1 VAPVPAWPSGI
12 RYNAAAWVSASSLHG
27 SPFGWSTLRWVW
39 DGVWDA
45 DDPNLLTSLN
55 AMGSGYL
62 PELIGYQVVAAG
74 HGELSTRLDVRQ
86 DLMAPNGY
94 LHAATVVALAD
105 TSCGYGTRLS
115 LPDGATNFTTIELKA
130 NFLGTVREG
139 AIACEAR
146 LIHGGRMT
154 QVWDATVRDERT
166 GKVLTLFRCTQAMLS
181 PR

>member
-1 VAPVPAWPSGI
+1 
-12 RYNAAAWVSASSLHG
+12 
-27 SPFGWSTLRWVW
+27 
-39 DGVWDA
+39 VWDA
-45 DDPNLLTSLN
+45 DAPNDADGPNLVSFLN
-55 AMGSGYL
+55 AMSSGYL

-115 LPDGATNFTTIELKA
+115 LPAGATNFTTIELKV

-146 LIHGGRMT
+146 LTHAGRTT
-154 QVWDATVRDERT
+154 QVWDATVRDEST
-166 GKVLTLFRCTQAMLS
+166 GKALALFRCTQAMLS
-181 PR
+181 RR